1 MPDFVA
7 ALVAAAIFCG
17 GLILLNG
24 LTRMIMP
31 LSIAPADLA
40 ENGLLQYGAAL
51 ALAGATW
58 RRALGR
64 PPVSRPITP
73 VRPHRGIRTGPAS

>member
-7 ALVAAAIFCG
+7 ALVSAAIFCA

-24 LTRMIMP
+24 LTRLAMQVQ
-31 LSIAPADLA
+31 IAPADLA
-40 ENGLLQYGAAL
+40 ENGLLQYGVAL

-58 RRALGR
+58 RRALRR
-64 PPVSRPITP
+64 PSARRV
-73 VRPHRGIRTGPAS
+73 RTGPAS

>member
-7 ALVAAAIFCG
+7 ALVAAAIFCA

-24 LTRMIMP
+24 LTRMAMQWQ
-31 LSIAPADLA
+31 IAPADLA

-51 ALAGATW
+51 ALAGAAW
-58 RRALGR
+58 RRA
-64 PPVSRPITP
+64 
-73 VRPHRGIRTGPAS
+73 VRRAAIASPQPARQP